1 MNNTDTRLKEDVE
14 QELRWDPSL
23 NAARVV
29 VSVDA
34 GNVTLLGTVDT
45 FAEKWAAER
54 ATKRVGRCRSVKQEL
69 KVKLRSEHERE
80 DLALGKATQNVL
92 DWDVFV
98 PKGVTAKAKD
108 GWISLAGTVTWNFQ
122 REAAERAMQHT
133 VGVTGISNGIVLKSH
148 DAVPSQVRAEV
159 EAALLRQ
166 ASADAASIK
175 VTEAGGK
182 ITLTGYASSWQAIE
196 DATAAAWSAAG
207 VNEVVASV
215 DMKMTN

>member
-1 MNNTDTRLKEDVE
+1 MNNVDTQLKEDVE

-23 NAARVV
+23 NAARIG

-69 KVKLRSEHERE
+69 EVKLRSEHQRE
-80 DLALGKATQNVL
+80 DLALGAATQNVL

-98 PKGVTAKAKD
+98 PKGVTAKVKD
-108 GWISLAGTVTWNFQ
+108 GWVTLDGTVTWNFQ

-133 VGVTGISNGIVLKSH
+133 VGVTGISNCIVLKGH
-148 DAVPSQVRAEV
+148 AVASQVKTEV

-166 ASADAASIK
+166 ANANAASIK
-175 VTEAGGK
+175 VTEVGGK
-182 ITLTGYASSWQAIE
+182 VTLTGHASSWQAIE
-196 DATAAAWSAAG
+196 DATGAAWSAAG
-207 VNEVVASV
+207 VNEVIAEVR
-215 DMKMTN
+215 MIMTN